1 MKKIL
6 FYTDANGDCEIL
18 NYLKILEL
26 KNDKDS
32 VLNAKKIYAYIENL
46 SRFTVTI
53 GEPFVKYLGNKIWE
67 LRPLRHRILFFE
79 YGEYYVLLSHFI
91 KDTNKTPKNEI
102 IKVRKRMDDY
112 LRREKANEESK

>member
-6 FYTDANGDCEIL
+6 FYTDVDGNSEIL
-18 NYLKILEL
+18 NYLKVLEL

-32 VLNAKKIYAYIENL
+32 ILNAKKIYAYIENL
-46 SRFTVTI
+46 SKFTVAI
-53 GEPFVKYLGNKIWE
+53 GKPFVKYLGNKIWE

-79 YGEYYVLLSHFI
+79 SDDCYVLLSHFV

-102 IKVRKRMDDY
+102 IKARKRMEDY
-112 LRREKANEESK
+112 LKKEKTNEENK

>member
-1 MKKIL
+1 M
-6 FYTDANGDCEIL
+6 
-18 NYLKILEL
+18 
-26 KNDKDS
+26 
-32 VLNAKKIYAYIENL
+32 LNAKKIYAYIENL
-46 SRFTVTI
+46 SRFTITI
-53 GEPFVKYLGNKIWE
+53 GEPFVKYLGNKLWE

-102 IKVRKRMDDY
+102 IKARKRMDDY